1 MKRMSQ
7 PTSNLFLYV
16 GKPVRDEYGR
26 SIGRIVSFT
35 VNPTGRVTSV
45 FLKHEDGE
53 FRRYSSEQFRVEGE
67 NIILLPSIK
76 LRVKTL
82 CDEIPLIW
90 RKEQALNELLEK
102 KKVPSE
108 LYDKLQK
115 TFQGALNQLKTDA
128 KTTMDNIDK
137 YIMRCNKQIRELNSA
152 LIHLEIEREIGRID
166 ENSYQTAI
174 EMIQEGLRWAHAERE
189 DLEAL
194 KTQLSN
200 MLLGETS
207 AAPPQQEQ
215 QEETASETPE
225 TTESS
230 EPQKTQETQ
239 GTDSSLP
246 EPPVVVHVKSE
257 N

>member
-1 MKRMSQ
+1 MSQ
-7 PTSNLFLYV
+7 PTSNLFLFV
-16 GKPVRDEYGR
+16 GKPVNDEYGR
-26 SIGRIVSFT
+26 SIGQIVSFT

-53 FRRYSSEQFRVEGE
+53 FRKYSSEQFRVDGD
-67 NIILLPSIK
+67 NIVFLPSIK

-108 LYDKLQK
+108 LHNELQR
-115 TFQGALNQLKTDA
+115 TFEGALNQLKTDA
-128 KTTMDNIDK
+128 QTTSDNIDK
-137 YIMRCNKQIRELNSA
+137 YITRCNAQIRQLNSA

-174 EMIQEGLRWAHAERE
+174 EMIHDGLKWAHAERE

-194 KTQLSN
+194 KNQLSN
-200 MLLGETS
+200 MLLGETPIIS
-207 AAPPQQEQ
+207 PQQEQ
-215 QEETASETPE
+215 ESTTETSETPE
-225 TTESS
+225 TPE
-230 EPQKTQETQ
+230 TQET
-239 GTDSSLP
+239 DSPPLP

>member
-1 MKRMSQ
+1 MSH

-16 GKPVRDEYGR
+16 GKPVKDEYGR

-35 VNPTGRVTSV
+35 VNPTDRVTSV

-53 FRRYSSEQFRVEGE
+53 FRKYSSEQFRVDGE
-67 NIILLPSIK
+67 NIVLLPSIK

-108 LYDKLQK
+108 LYNELQK
-115 TFQGALNQLKTDA
+115 TFEGALNQLKTDA
-128 KTTMDNIDK
+128 QTTLDNIDK
-137 YIMRCNKQIRELNSA
+137 YIARCNRQIRELNSA

-174 EMIQEGLRWAHAERE
+174 EMIQDGLKWASAERE

-194 KTQLSN
+194 KNQLSN
-200 MLLGETS
+200 MLLGENPAVT
-207 AAPPQQEQ
+207 PQQE
-215 QEETASETPE
+215 EKTKETPE
-225 TTESS
+225 TPEAQ
-230 EPQKTQETQ
+230 ETQET
-239 GTDSSLP
+239 DSPPLP

>member
-1 MKRMSQ
+1 MSQ

-16 GKPVRDEYGR
+16 GNPVKDEYGR
-26 SIGRIVSFT
+26 SIGRIVSFA

-53 FRRYSSEQFRVEGE
+53 FRKYSSEQFRVDGD
-67 NIILLPSIK
+67 NIVFLPSIK

-108 LYDKLQK
+108 LYSELQK
-115 TFQGALNQLKTDA
+115 TFDGALNQLKTDA
-128 KTTMDNIDK
+128 QTTSDNIDK
-137 YIMRCNKQIRELNSA
+137 YIARCNAQIRQLNSA

-174 EMIQEGLRWAHAERE
+174 EMIHDGLKWAHAERE

-194 KTQLSN
+194 KNQLSN
-200 MLLGETS
+200 MLLGETPTTS
-207 AAPPQQEQ
+207 PQQE
-215 QEETASETPE
+215 EESTKETSETPE
-225 TTESS
+225 TTE
-230 EPQKTQETQ
+230 TQET
-239 GTDSSLP
+239 DSPPLP

>member
-1 MKRMSQ
+1 MSQ

-16 GKPVRDEYGR
+16 GKPVKDEYGR
-26 SIGRIVSFT
+26 HIGRIVSFT

-53 FRRYSSEQFRVEGE
+53 FRKYLSEQFRVEGD
-67 NIILLPSIK
+67 NIVLLPSIK
-76 LRVKTL
+76 LRVKSL

-108 LYDKLQK
+108 LYNELQK
-115 TFQGALNQLKTDA
+115 TFEGALNQLKTDA
-128 KTTMDNIDK
+128 QTTLENIERH
-137 YIMRCNKQIRELNSA
+137 IMKCNAQIRELNSA

-174 EMIQEGLRWAHAERE
+174 EMIQDGLKWANAERE

-194 KTQLSN
+194 RNQLSN
-200 MLLGETS
+200 MLLGEN
-207 AAPPQQEQ
+207 PPV
-215 QEETASETPE
+215 QEETKQEESPETPE
-225 TTESS
+225 TAE
-230 EPQKTQETQ
+230 TQET
-239 GTDSSLP
+239 SEPSLP
-246 EPPVVVHVKSE
+246 EPPVTVHVKSE

>member
-1 MKRMSQ
+1 MSQ
-7 PTSNLFLYV
+7 PTSNLFLFV
-16 GKPVRDEYGR
+16 GKPVNDEYGR
-26 SIGRIVSFT
+26 SIGQIVSFT

-53 FRRYSSEQFRVEGE
+53 FRKYSSEQFRVDGD
-67 NIILLPSIK
+67 NIVFLPSIK

-108 LYDKLQK
+108 LHNELQR
-115 TFQGALNQLKTDA
+115 TFEGALNQLKTDA
-128 KTTMDNIDK
+128 QTTSDNIDK
-137 YIMRCNKQIRELNSA
+137 YITRCNAQIRQLNSA

-174 EMIQEGLRWAHAERE
+174 EMIHDGLKWAHAERE

-194 KTQLSN
+194 KNQLSN
-200 MLLGETS
+200 MLLGETPIIS
-207 AAPPQQEQ
+207 PQQEQ
-215 QEETASETPE
+215 ESTTETSEIPETPE
-225 TTESS
+225 T
-230 EPQKTQETQ
+230 QET
-239 GTDSSLP
+239 DSPPLP

>member
-1 MKRMSQ
+1 
-7 PTSNLFLYV
+7 V
-16 GKPVRDEYGR
+16 GKPVKDEYGR
-26 SIGRIVSFT
+26 SIGRIVSFA
-35 VNPTGRVTSV
+35 VNPIGRVTSV

-53 FRRYSSEQFRVEGE
+53 FRKYSSEQFRVEGD
-67 NIILLPSIK
+67 NIVLLPSIK

-108 LYDKLQK
+108 LYNELQR
-115 TFQGALNQLKTDA
+115 TFEGALNQLKTDA
-128 KTTMDNIDK
+128 QTTMDNIDK
-137 YIMRCNKQIRELNSA
+137 YIARCNKQIRELNSA

-174 EMIQEGLRWAHAERE
+174 EMIQDGLKWANAERE

-194 KTQLSN
+194 KNQLSN
-200 MLLGETS
+200 MLLGET
-207 AAPPQQEQ
+207 PTIEPQQ
-215 QEETASETPE
+215 QEEPLQETLE
-225 TTESS
+225 
-230 EPQKTQETQ
+230 TQETSETQ
-239 GTDSSLP
+239 ESTSPPLP
-246 EPPVVVHVKSE
+246 EPPVVVHVKGE

>member
-1 MKRMSQ
+1 MAQ
-7 PTSNLFLYV
+7 PTSNLFLYI

-53 FRRYSSEQFRVEGE
+53 FRKYSSEQFRIDGE
-67 NIILLPSIK
+67 NIVLLPSIK

-108 LYDKLQK
+108 LYNELQK
-115 TFQGALNQLKTDA
+115 TFEGVLNQLKTDA
-128 KTTMDNIDK
+128 QTTLENIDK
-137 YIMRCNKQIRELNSA
+137 YIARCNRQIRELNSA

-194 KTQLSN
+194 KNQLSN
-200 MLLGETS
+200 MLLGETPT
-207 AAPPQQEQ
+207 APPQQE
-215 QEETASETPE
+215 EESTKET
-225 TTESS
+225 S
-230 EPQKTQETQ
+230 EPQETQETE
-239 GTDSSLP
+239 SPSLP

>member
-1 MKRMSQ
+1 MSH

-16 GKPVRDEYGR
+16 GKPVNDEYGR
-26 SIGRIVSFT
+26 SIGRIVSFS
-35 VNPTGRVTSV
+35 VNPTGRVTNV

-53 FRRYSSEQFRVEGE
+53 FRKYSSEQFRVDGD
-67 NIILLPSIK
+67 NVVLLPSIK

-90 RKEQALNELLEK
+90 RKEQALDELLEK

-108 LYDKLQK
+108 MYNELQK
-115 TFQGALNQLKTDA
+115 TFEGALNQLKTDA
-128 KTTMDNIDK
+128 KATTDNIDK
-137 YIMRCNKQIRELNSA
+137 YIFRCNTQIRQLNSA

-166 ENSYQTAI
+166 EDSYRTAI
-174 EMIQEGLRWAHAERE
+174 EMIQDGLKWAHAERQ

-194 KTQLSN
+194 KNQLSN
-200 MLLGETS
+200 MLLGETTAISPQPEES
-207 AAPPQQEQ
+207 AKEPSETSEAQ
-215 QEETASETPE
+215 ETAS
-225 TTESS
+225 SA
-230 EPQKTQETQ
+230 
-239 GTDSSLP
+239 LP

>member
-1 MKRMSQ
+1 MSQ

-16 GKPVRDEYGR
+16 GKTVKDEYGR
-26 SIGRIVSFT
+26 SIGRIVSFS

-45 FLKHEDGE
+45 FLKHEDDE
-53 FRRYSSEQFRVEGE
+53 FRKYSSEQFRVDGD
-67 NIILLPSIK
+67 NIVLLPSIK

-108 LYDKLQK
+108 LYNELQK
-115 TFQGALNQLKTDA
+115 TFEGALNQLKTDA
-128 KTTMDNIDK
+128 QTTSDNIDK
-137 YIMRCNKQIRELNSA
+137 YIARCNAQIRKLNSA
-152 LIHLEIEREIGRID
+152 LINLEIEREIGRID

-174 EMIQEGLRWAHAERE
+174 EMIQDGLKWTHAERE

-194 KTQLSN
+194 KNQLSN
-200 MLLGETS
+200 MLLGET
-207 AAPPQQEQ
+207 PIIMPQQEEPTKETQ
-215 QEETASETPE
+215 ETASP
-225 TTESS
+225 
-230 EPQKTQETQ
+230 P
-239 GTDSSLP
+239 LP

>member
-1 MKRMSQ
+1 MK
-7 PTSNLFLYV
+7 
-16 GKPVRDEYGR
+16 DEYGR
-26 SIGRIVSFT
+26 SIGRIVSFA

-53 FRRYSSEQFRVEGE
+53 FRKYSSEQFRVDGD
-67 NIILLPSIK
+67 NIVLLPSIK

-108 LYDKLQK
+108 LYSELQK
-115 TFQGALNQLKTDA
+115 TFDGALNQLKTDA
-128 KTTMDNIDK
+128 QTTSDNIDK
-137 YIMRCNKQIRELNSA
+137 YIARCNAQIRQLNSA

-166 ENSYQTAI
+166 EDSYRTAI
-174 EMIQEGLRWAHAERE
+174 EMIQDGLKWAHAERE

-194 KTQLSN
+194 KNQLSN
-200 MLLGETS
+200 MLLGETPTTS
-207 AAPPQQEQ
+207 PQQE
-215 QEETASETPE
+215 EESTKETSETPE
-225 TTESS
+225 TPE
-230 EPQKTQETQ
+230 TQEA
-239 GTDSSLP
+239 DSPPLP

>member
-1 MKRMSQ
+1 MSQ

-26 SIGRIVSFT
+26 SIGRIVSFA
-35 VNPTGRVTSV
+35 VNPTGRVTNV

-53 FRRYSSEQFRVEGE
+53 FRKYSTEQFRVEGD
-67 NIILLPSIK
+67 NIVILPSIK

-108 LYDKLQK
+108 LYNELQK
-115 TFQGALNQLKTDA
+115 TFEGALNQLKTDA
-128 KTTMDNIDK
+128 QTTLDNVDK
-137 YIMRCNKQIRELNSA
+137 YIARCNRQIRDLNSA

-166 ENSYQTAI
+166 EDSYQTAM
-174 EMIQEGLRWAHAERE
+174 EMIQDGLKWAHAERE
-189 DLEAL
+189 DLEAV
-194 KTQLSN
+194 KNQLSN
-200 MLLGETS
+200 MLLGEPS
-207 AAPPQQEQ
+207 AMETQQ
-215 QEETASETPE
+215 QEEASETTEQTE
-225 TTESS
+225 TATAEESTT
-230 EPQKTQETQ
+230 PP
-239 GTDSSLP
+239 LP

>member
-1 MKRMSQ
+1 MSH
-7 PTSNLFLYV
+7 PTSNLFLFV
-16 GKPVRDEYGR
+16 GKTVKDEYGR

-53 FRRYSSEQFRVEGE
+53 FRKYSSEQFRVDGD
-67 NIILLPSIK
+67 NVVLFPSIK

-108 LYDKLQK
+108 LHNELQK
-115 TFQGALNQLKTDA
+115 TFEGVLNQLKTDA
-128 KTTMDNIDK
+128 QTTSDNIDK
-137 YIMRCNKQIRELNSA
+137 YIVRCNAQIRKLNSA

-174 EMIQEGLRWAHAERE
+174 EMIQDGLKWAHAERE

-194 KTQLSN
+194 KNQLSN
-200 MLLGETS
+200 MLLGETPILS
-207 AAPPQQEQ
+207 PQQE
-215 QEETASETPE
+215 EESTTETSETPE
-225 TTESS
+225 TPE
-230 EPQKTQETQ
+230 TQET
-239 GTDSSLP
+239 DSPPLP

>member
-1 MKRMSQ
+1 MSQ

-26 SIGRIVSFT
+26 SIGRIVSFA

-53 FRRYSSEQFRVEGE
+53 FRKYSSEQFRVDAD
-67 NIILLPSIK
+67 NIVFLPSIK

-108 LYDKLQK
+108 LYNELQK
-115 TFQGALNQLKTDA
+115 TFEGALNQLKTDA
-128 KTTMDNIDK
+128 QTTSDKIDK
-137 YIMRCNKQIRELNSA
+137 YITRCNAQIRQLNSA
-152 LIHLEIEREIGRID
+152 LINLEIEREIGRID

-174 EMIQEGLRWAHAERE
+174 EMIQDGLKWAHAERE

-194 KTQLSN
+194 KNQLSN
-200 MLLGETS
+200 MLLGETPTIS
-207 AAPPQQEQ
+207 SQ
-215 QEETASETPE
+215 QEEQTTTETSETPE
-225 TTESS
+225 A
-230 EPQKTQETQ
+230 QETEEA
-239 GTDSSLP
+239 TSPPLP

>member
-1 MKRMSQ
+1 MSH

-16 GKPVRDEYGR
+16 GKPVKDEYGR
-26 SIGRIVSFT
+26 SIGRIVSFA

-53 FRRYSSEQFRVEGE
+53 FQKYSSEQFRVEGDS
-67 NIILLPSIK
+67 IVFLPSIK

-108 LYDKLQK
+108 LHNELQK
-115 TFQGALNQLKTDA
+115 TFEGVLGQLKTDA
-128 KTTMDNIDK
+128 QTTTDNINK
-137 YIMRCNKQIRELNSA
+137 HIARCNAQIRQLNSA
-152 LIHLEIEREIGRID
+152 LINLEIEREIGRID

-174 EMIQEGLRWAHAERE
+174 EMIQDGLKWAHAERE

-194 KTQLSN
+194 QNQLSN
-200 MLLGETS
+200 MLLGETPTI
-207 AAPPQQEQ
+207 PPQQEEQ
-215 QEETASETPE
+215 S
-225 TTESS
+225 TTEAQ
-230 EPQKTQETQ
+230 ENQET
-239 GTDSSLP
+239 DSPPLP

>member
-1 MKRMSQ
+1 MSQ

-16 GKPVRDEYGR
+16 GKPVKDEYGR

-67 NIILLPSIK
+67 NIVLLPSIK

-108 LYDKLQK
+108 LYDELQK
-115 TFQGALNQLKTDA
+115 TFQGALNQLRTDA
-128 KTTMDNIDK
+128 QTTLDNIDK
-137 YIMRCNKQIRELNSA
+137 YLARCSRQIRELNSA

-166 ENSYQTAI
+166 ENSYQTAM
-174 EMIQEGLRWAHAERE
+174 EMIQEGLRWAHAEKE

-200 MLLGETS
+200 MLLGETPT
-207 AAPPQQEQ
+207 APPS
-215 QEETASETPE
+215 QEEQTEEMVSEASETPE
-225 TTESS
+225 T
-230 EPQKTQETQ
+230 QETEKSAETE
-239 GTDSSLP
+239 GTDSPLP
-246 EPPVVVHVKSE
+246 EPPVVVHVKGE

>member
-1 MKRMSQ
+1 MSQ

-53 FRRYSSEQFRVEGE
+53 FRKYSSEQFRVDGE
-67 NIILLPSIK
+67 NIVLLPSIK

-108 LYDKLQK
+108 LYNELQK
-115 TFQGALNQLKTDA
+115 TFEGVLNQLKTDA
-128 KTTMDNIDK
+128 QTTMENIDK
-137 YIMRCNKQIRELNSA
+137 YIARCNRQIRELNSA

-194 KTQLSN
+194 KNQLSN

-207 AAPPQQEQ
+207 AASPQ
-215 QEETASETPE
+215 QEETTKETSETQE
-225 TTESS
+225 AQETES
-230 EPQKTQETQ
+230 PP
-239 GTDSSLP
+239 LP

>member
-1 MKRMSQ
+1 MSQ

-53 FRRYSSEQFRVEGE
+53 FRKYSSEQFRVDGE
-67 NIILLPSIK
+67 NIVLLPSIK

-108 LYDKLQK
+108 LYNELQK
-115 TFQGALNQLKTDA
+115 TFEGVLNQLKTDA
-128 KTTMDNIDK
+128 QTTMENIDK
-137 YIMRCNKQIRELNSA
+137 YIARCNRQIRELNSA

-194 KTQLSN
+194 KNQLSN

-207 AAPPQQEQ
+207 EVSPQQE
-215 QEETASETPE
+215 ESTKETS
-225 TTESS
+225 
-230 EPQKTQETQ
+230 ETQ
-239 GTDSSLP
+239 GEAQETESPPLP

>member
-1 MKRMSQ
+1 MSQ

-16 GKPVRDEYGR
+16 GKHVKDEYGR
-26 SIGRIVSFT
+26 SIGRIVSFA

-53 FRRYSSEQFRVEGE
+53 FQKYSSEQFRVEGDS
-67 NIILLPSIK
+67 IVFLPSIK

-108 LYDKLQK
+108 LHNELQK
-115 TFQGALNQLKTDA
+115 TFEGVLGQLKTDA
-128 KTTMDNIDK
+128 QTTSDNINK
-137 YIMRCNKQIRELNSA
+137 HIARCNAQIRQLNSA
-152 LIHLEIEREIGRID
+152 LINLEIEREIGRID

-174 EMIQEGLRWAHAERE
+174 EMIQDGLKWAHAERE

-194 KTQLSN
+194 QNQLSN
-200 MLLGETS
+200 MLLGETPTI
-207 AAPPQQEQ
+207 PPQQEEQ
-215 QEETASETPE
+215 S
-225 TTESS
+225 TTEAQ
-230 EPQKTQETQ
+230 ENQET
-239 GTDSSLP
+239 DSPPLP

>member
-1 MKRMSQ
+1 MSQ

-16 GKPVRDEYGR
+16 GKPVKDEYGR
-26 SIGRIVSFT
+26 SIGRIVSFA

-53 FRRYSSEQFRVEGE
+53 FRKYSSEQFRVDGD
-67 NIILLPSIK
+67 NIVLLPSIK

-108 LYDKLQK
+108 LYNELQK
-115 TFQGALNQLKTDA
+115 TFEGALNQLKTDA
-128 KTTMDNIDK
+128 QTTLDNIDK
-137 YIMRCNKQIRELNSA
+137 YIIRCNKQIRELNSA

-166 ENSYQTAI
+166 ESSYQTAM
-174 EMIQEGLRWAHAERE
+174 EMIQDGLKWATAERE

-194 KTQLSN
+194 KNQLSN
-200 MLLGETS
+200 MLLGETPTIS
-207 AAPPQQEQ
+207 PQQEERSS
-215 QEETASETPE
+215 EETSETPE
-225 TTESS
+225 TAE
-230 EPQKTQETQ
+230 TQE
-239 GTDSSLP
+239 GTSPPLP

>member
-1 MKRMSQ
+1 MSQ

-26 SIGRIVSFT
+26 SIGCIVSFT

-67 NIILLPSIK
+67 NIVLLPSIK

-108 LYDKLQK
+108 LYDELQK
-115 TFQGALNQLKTDA
+115 TFQGALNQLRTDA
-128 KTTMDNIDK
+128 QTTLDNIDK
-137 YIMRCNKQIRELNSA
+137 YLARCSKQIRELNSA

-166 ENSYQTAI
+166 ENSYRTAM
-174 EMIQEGLRWAHAERE
+174 EMIQEGLRWAHAEKE

-194 KTQLSN
+194 KNQLSN
-200 MLLGETS
+200 MLLGETTTTPS
-207 AAPPQQEQ
+207 S
-215 QEETASETPE
+215 QEEGQPEKAASETSE
-225 TTESS
+225 AQEVQEGQESS
-230 EPQKTQETQ
+230 ETQ
-239 GTDSSLP
+239 GTDSPLP
-246 EPPVVVHVKSE
+246 EPPVVVHVKGE

>member
-1 MKRMSQ
+1 MSQ
-7 PTSNLFLYV
+7 PTSNLFLFV
-16 GKPVRDEYGR
+16 GKTVNDEYGR

-53 FRRYSSEQFRVEGE
+53 FLKYSSEQFRVDGD
-67 NIILLPSIK
+67 NIVFLPSIK

-108 LYDKLQK
+108 LHNELQK
-115 TFQGALNQLKTDA
+115 TFEGVLNQLKTDA
-128 KTTMDNIDK
+128 QTTSDNIDK
-137 YIMRCNKQIRELNSA
+137 YIVKCNAQIRKLNSA

-166 ENSYQTAI
+166 ENSYRTAI
-174 EMIQEGLRWAHAERE
+174 EMIQDGLKWAHAERE

-194 KTQLSN
+194 KNQLSN
-200 MLLGETS
+200 MLLGETPIIS
-207 AAPPQQEQ
+207 PQ
-215 QEETASETPE
+215 QEETTTEISEIPEIQE
-225 TTESS
+225 TTS
-230 EPQKTQETQ
+230 P
-239 GTDSSLP
+239 SLP

>member
-1 MKRMSQ
+1 MSQ

-16 GKPVRDEYGR
+16 GKIVKDEYGR
-26 SIGRIVSFT
+26 SIGRIVSFA
-35 VNPTGRVTSV
+35 VNPTGRVTNV

-53 FRRYSSEQFRVEGE
+53 FRKYSSEQFRVDGD
-67 NIILLPSIK
+67 NIVLLPSIK

-108 LYDKLQK
+108 LYNELQK
-115 TFQGALNQLKTDA
+115 TFEGALNQLKTDA
-128 KTTMDNIDK
+128 QTTSSNIDK
-137 YIMRCNKQIRELNSA
+137 YIARCNAQIRQLNSA

-174 EMIQEGLRWAHAERE
+174 EMIQDGLKWAHAERE

-194 KTQLSN
+194 KNQLSN
-200 MLLGETS
+200 MLLGETPTT
-207 AAPPQQEQ
+207 PPQ
-215 QEETASETPE
+215 EEESATEMSES
-225 TTESS
+225 TE
-230 EPQKTQETQ
+230 TQETQ
-239 GTDSSLP
+239 ETPSPSLP

>member
-1 MKRMSQ
+1 MSQ
-7 PTSNLFLYV
+7 PTSNLFLFI
-16 GKPVRDEYGR
+16 GKPVKDEYGR
-26 SIGRIVSFT
+26 SIGRIVSFS

-53 FRRYSSEQFRVEGE
+53 FRKYSSEQFRVDGD
-67 NIILLPSIK
+67 NIVLLPSIK

-108 LYDKLQK
+108 LYNELQK
-115 TFQGALNQLKTDA
+115 TFEGALNQLKTDA
-128 KTTMDNIDK
+128 QAASDNIDK
-137 YIMRCNKQIRELNSA
+137 YIARCNAQIRQLNSA

-166 ENSYQTAI
+166 ESSYQTAI
-174 EMIQEGLRWAHAERE
+174 EMIQDGLKWAHAERE

-194 KTQLSN
+194 KNQLSN
-200 MLLGETS
+200 MLLGETLTT
-207 AAPPQQEQ
+207 PPQQE
-215 QEETASETPE
+215 ELTKETLKTVE
-225 TTESS
+225 
-230 EPQKTQETQ
+230 TQETEEA
-239 GTDSSLP
+239 TSPPLP

>member
-1 MKRMSQ
+1 MSH

-16 GKPVRDEYGR
+16 GKTVKDEYGR
-26 SIGRIVSFT
+26 SIGRIVSFA
-35 VNPTGRVTSV
+35 VNPTGRVSSV

-53 FRRYSSEQFRVEGE
+53 FRKYSSEQFRVDGD
-67 NIILLPSIK
+67 NVVLLPSIK

-108 LYDKLQK
+108 LYDELQK
-115 TFQGALNQLKTDA
+115 TFDGVLNQLKTDA
-128 KTTMDNIDK
+128 QTTSGNIDK
-137 YIMRCNKQIRELNSA
+137 YIARCNAQIRKLNSA

-174 EMIQEGLRWAHAERE
+174 EMIHDGLKWAHAERE

-194 KTQLSN
+194 KNQLSN
-200 MLLGETS
+200 MLLGET
-207 AAPPQQEQ
+207 PTILPQQEEST
-215 QEETASETPE
+215 EETSGTPE
-225 TTESS
+225 TS
-230 EPQKTQETQ
+230 EAQETQET
-239 GTDSSLP
+239 DSPPLP